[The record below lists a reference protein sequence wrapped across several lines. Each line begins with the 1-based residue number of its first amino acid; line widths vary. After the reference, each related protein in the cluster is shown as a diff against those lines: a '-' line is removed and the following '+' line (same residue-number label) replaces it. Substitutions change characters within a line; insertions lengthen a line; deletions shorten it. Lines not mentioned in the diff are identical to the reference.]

1 MTKSVD
7 VMWLGDED
15 PNAQLIRMGD
25 LRFIKGEVTK
35 VDADHGYME
44 MIKGNPMFAVDDSK
58 AEPAVAIEHQ
68 ADPDEGTEKGAIKDQ
83 LRALGISVQGN
94 PSLDTLRGK
103 LADATK

>member
-1 MTKSVD
+1 MTKTVD

-35 VDADHGYME
+35 VPEDHGYME
-44 MIKGNPMFAVDDSK
+44 MISENPMFAVNDSK
-58 AEPAVAIEHQ
+58 AEPAAADEPVI
-68 ADPDEGTEKGAIKDQ
+68 DPDEGTEKGAIKQ
-83 LRALGISVQGN
+83 ELRLLGISVQGN
-94 PSLDTLRGK
+94 PSLDTLRNR